1 MEYQIAAKEEA
12 ESFDRG
18 ECSICGGPLEMV
30 DFCVKKGV
38 QTWECRSCGLQAFFV
53 ALPRGSGYGK
63 KNKAGK
69 RYQRSRPILT
79 LPSHGKKD
87 ENHTV

>member
-1 MEYQIAAKEEA
+1 MEYQIVGKEEA

-18 ECSICGGPLEMV
+18 ECSICGGPMEIV
-30 DFCVKKGV
+30 DSCVKKGV

-69 RYQRSRPILT
+69 RSQRPGLK
-79 LPSHGKKD
+79 PSIPSTEKR
-87 ENHTV
+87 